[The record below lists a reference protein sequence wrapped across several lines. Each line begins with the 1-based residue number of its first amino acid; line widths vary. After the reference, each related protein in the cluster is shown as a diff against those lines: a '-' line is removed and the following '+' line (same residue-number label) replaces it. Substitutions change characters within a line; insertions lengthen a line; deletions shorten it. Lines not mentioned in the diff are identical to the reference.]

1 MPAAPRTIS
10 FTERHLTLI
19 DRMLQEGRHQ
29 SSSEVVREAMRRY
42 EAQLEHEAAHLA
54 YLKRLGDEGEADLA
68 AGRYTDV
75 PYDELESHLEALG
88 RRAQGR

>member
-10 FTERHLTLI
+10 FTERHLSLI
-19 DRMLQEGRHQ
+19 DRMLEEGRHQ

-42 EAQLEHEAAHLA
+42 EADLERDEVHMA
-54 YLKRLGDEGEADLA
+54 YLHRLGDEGEADLA

-75 PYDELESHLEALG
+75 PKEHLSEYLSGLG
-88 RRAQGR
+88 RRPRG

>member
-10 FTERHLTLI
+10 FIERHLSLI
-19 DRMLQEGRHQ
+19 DRMLEEGRHQ

-42 EAQLEHEAAHLA
+42 EADLERDEVHMA
-54 YLKRLGDEGEADLA
+54 YLQRLGDEGEADLA

-75 PYDELESHLEALG
+75 PKEQLSEYLSGLG
-88 RRAQGR
+88 RRTRG

>member
-10 FTERHLTLI
+10 FTERHLSLI

-42 EAQLEHEAAHLA
+42 EAELERDEAHLA
-54 YLKRLGDEGEADLA
+54 YLRRLGDEGEADLT

-75 PYDELESHLEALG
+75 PKEDLGEYLRGLG
-88 RRAQGR
+88 RRARV